1 MTDESLVKFWPLIQ
15 STIREFWEIIE
26 PAIEE
31 AAIRYEIPVDLYYY
45 SELGLDSFS
54 TKEFQKRDPFS
65 NPQVF
70 EKLFVTLNVKG
81 WIQPLADGSYQVT
94 EKARQGARLII
105 RAGDD
110 QLLPLE
116 SLTTLDLRRLVSL
129 LKQLVLANSVAPQ
142 PPEKWAV
149 LKRFHL
155 TDNSTPLIAQIRD
168 YLMDLFAYR
177 DDCHLSASYPH
188 FGQAGIIWSV
198 LGSLWSQETV
208 TAEKMA
214 ETHSFRGYEAN
225 EYEIA
230 LQAAVQLGWAE
241 ETGGSNVYRITLQG
255 RAIREEAER
264 LTNEYFYAP
273 WSVMAP
279 GELEELYDLLSKLK
293 EELISFRRRKQ
304 VTLSA

>member
-1 MTDESLVKFWPLIQ
+1 MMDESLSKFWPLIQ
-15 STIREFWEIIE
+15 ATIREFWEIIE
-26 PAIEE
+26 SAIEE
-31 AAIRYEIPVDLYYY
+31 AAIRHEIPVELYYY

-94 EKARQGARLII
+94 EKARQSARQII
-105 RAGDD
+105 RAGDE

-116 SLTTLDLRRLVSL
+116 SSADLDLRRLVSL

-142 PPEKWAV
+142 PPEKWAI
-149 LKRFHL
+149 LKRFHA
-155 TDNSTPLIAQIRD
+155 TDNSSLLIARTRD
-168 YLMDLFAYR
+168 ALMDLFAYR
-177 DDCHLSASYPH
+177 DDCHLSASYPY
-188 FGQAGIIWSV
+188 FGQAGMIWSV

-241 ETGGSNVYRITLQG
+241 ETGGFNVYRITLQG
-255 RAIREEAER
+255 RAIREEVER
-264 LTNEYFYAP
+264 LTNDYFYAP
-273 WSVMAP
+273 WLVMTP

>member
-1 MTDESLVKFWPLIQ
+1 MMDESLVKFWPLIQ
-15 STIREFWEIIE
+15 ATIREFWEIIE

-31 AAIRYEIPVDLYYY
+31 AAIRHEIPVELYYY

-94 EKARQGARLII
+94 EKARQGARQII
-105 RAGDD
+105 RAGDER
-110 QLLPLE
+110 LLPLE
-116 SLTTLDLRRLVSL
+116 SLTTVDLHRLVSL
-129 LKQLVLANSVAPQ
+129 LRQLILANSMAPQ
-142 PPEKWAV
+142 PPEKWAI
-149 LKRFHL
+149 LKRFHV
-155 TDNSTPLIAQIRD
+155 TDNGSSLITRIRD
-168 YLMDLFAYR
+168 SLMDLFAYR

-188 FGQAGIIWSV
+188 FGQAGMIWSV

-241 ETGGSNVYRITLQG
+241 ETGDSNVYRITLQG
-255 RAIREEAER
+255 RAIRQDAER

-273 WSVMAP
+273 WSVLTP

-293 EELISFRRRKQ
+293 DELISFRRRKQ
-304 VTLSA
+304 ASSSA